1 MSLFPSKQSYLKLLF
16 FWEWS
21 IVQTMEIMCTR
32 DTPSLEPSTERFSF
46 VRCAAMS
53 KLQKRYSLTKSNR
66 TLLDPR

>member
-32 DTPSLEPSTERFSF
+32 DTPSLEPSAERFSF

-53 KLQKRYSLTKSNR
+53 KLQKR
-66 TLLDPR
+66 LLFDKE

>member
-21 IVQTMEIMCTR
+21 IVQTMKIMCTR
-32 DTPSLEPSTERFSF
+32 DTPSLEPSAERFSF

-66 TLLDPR
+66 NSA